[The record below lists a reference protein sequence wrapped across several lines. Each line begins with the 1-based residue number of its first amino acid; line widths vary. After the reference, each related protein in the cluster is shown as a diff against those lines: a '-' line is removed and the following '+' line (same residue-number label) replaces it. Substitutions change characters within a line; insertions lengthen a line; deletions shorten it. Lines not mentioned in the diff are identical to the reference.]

1 MNREDMLAWK
11 LVNSRFMESVTDHV
25 NMYLDMSGMML
36 DWSFK
41 TTALKFYFSNTFSWL
56 LY

>member
-1 MNREDMLAWK
+1 MLAWK
-11 LVNSRFMESVTDHV
+11 LVKSRFMESVTDHV
-25 NMYLDMSGMML
+25 NMYLDMSGMIF

-41 TTALKFYFSNTFSWL
+41 TTALKFCFSNTFSWL